1 MTKLDL
7 LRKITSRKFLGTLFT
22 QIVALIIAIRTGQG
36 LPETIAGLTVL
47 CIVTVVYVHTEG
59 KVDASR
65 TAVELIEMEPQVTE
79 APVDEEPE
87 VE

>member
-22 QIVALIIAIRTGQG
+22 QIVALVIAIRTGQG
-36 LPETIAGLTVL
+36 LPETIAALAVM
-47 CIVTVVYVHTEG
+47 CIVTAVYVHTEG

-65 TAVELIEMEPQVTE
+65 TAVELIEMESD
-79 APVDEEPE
+79 PVSDDSAEE
-87 VE
+87 